1 MGLQSC
7 RKCDVIKK
15 HYAFEK
21 KKKENKNAHI
31 KNFWC

>member
-7 RKCDVIKK
+7 GKCDVIKK

-21 KKKENKNAHI
+21 KKDNKNAHI